1 MAKAK
6 TLKPLPLEER
16 PAFKAAVAALP
27 ETDEELFHLA
37 DQMVLMFN
45 DAALAGD
52 ETALEDAATVYQAVI
67 YRMNGDTFFGCQAEA
82 DRPGRVMAARHT
94 APAGQV
100 PTWGQEG
107 EFLVTLTNG
116 CRIRVAFHSRGL
128 HLMTTLDLNAVD
140 HDRPFV
146 SNTGYRHHTM
156 RMADHFGRSVAE
168 AVRLEVEEN
177 AAQWG
182 MVAIDHP
189 APAQRPAWLKAA
201 LAPVADDGQLAMFA
215 DQPAPKRRGRKP
227 TGQAMTPAQRAEAYR
242 KRQKEKR
249 EAEGMKPVNLTD
261 EERQMLAAALALETA
276 LDHNCRKNAPARL
289 ALMRRLVPG
298 RDWAEEGEKRAEQL
312 MYRDNA
318 RAEAAYAK
326 GECAR
331 AQAEANRQ
339 THRADEAERVLRLV
353 GATKCGEQWQGVEQL
368 PADMVELLRDQ
379 GPVVVCLDAFT
390 RLRKVADLCDHWE
403 GEATTLRRQAKAL
416 ERENELLQDERN
428 KAFGAANVFQER
440 LRDAGLSTDYRAAS
454 VN

>member
-1 MAKAK
+1 MAKATRK
-6 TLKPLPLEER
+6 KHVPLEETS
-16 PAFKAAVAALP
+16 AFKAALTALP
-27 ETDEELFHLA
+27 ETEAELLHLA
-37 DQMVLMFN
+37 DQMGLMFN

-52 ETALEDAATVYQAVI
+52 ETALEDAATVYQAVV
-67 YRMNGDTFFGCQAEA
+67 YRMNGNTFFGCQAE
-82 DRPGRVMAARHT
+82 DGRSGRVLCERHT
-94 APAGQV
+94 SPPGQV
-100 PTWGQEG
+100 PRWGQEG

-116 CRIRVAFHSRGL
+116 CRVRVGFHARGL
-128 HLMTTLDLNAVD
+128 SLINTLDLNAVD
-140 HDRPFV
+140 YDQPFP
-146 SNTGYRHHTM
+146 SYTGYRHYTM

-168 AVRLEVEEN
+168 AVRLELDEYVAKE
-177 AAQWG
+177 G
-182 MVAIDHP
+182 MTTIVHP
-189 APAQRPAWLKAA
+189 APKQQPAWLKAA

-215 DQPAPKRRGRKP
+215 DQPPPKRRGRKP

-298 RDWAEEGEKRAEQL
+298 SNWTEEGEKRAEQL

-318 RAEAAYAK
+318 RAEATYAK

-339 THRADEAERVLRLV
+339 TRRADEAERVLRLV
-353 GATKCGEQWQGVEQL
+353 GATKCGEEWQGVEQL
-368 PADMVELLRDQ
+368 PEDMVQLLRDQ
-379 GPVVVCLDAFT
+379 GPVVVCLDAIT
-390 RLRKVADLCDHWE
+390 RLRKVAELCSHWE
-403 GEATTLRRQAKAL
+403 GEARTLRSQAKAL
-416 ERENELLQDERN
+416 ERDNELLQDERN